1 MLLTRLLYVS
11 DRVEDHPFD
20 ADQMLSSAI
29 ANNRKSQITGALW
42 YTGTQFIQVLEG
54 GRHSVSEVYH
64 KIAADRRHTN
74 IELVSCGAVHER
86 LFANWSMG
94 YFGDTPRNQETV
106 LRFSTT
112 DDLNPERMSPESL
125 IGVLLTLHLR

>member
-54 GRHSVSEVYH
+54 GPVAEMREIAGDHGEIRVSVMPVDAGDAKVEPLAGV
-64 KIAADRRHTN
+64 
-74 IELVSCGAVHER
+74 EAVK
-86 LFANWSMG
+86 LFAW
-94 YFGDTPRNQETV
+94 THEV
-106 LRFSTT
+106 
-112 DDLNPERMSPESL
+112 
-125 IGVLLTLHLR
+125 GVGEMDKFHALALPLAIAIACRL